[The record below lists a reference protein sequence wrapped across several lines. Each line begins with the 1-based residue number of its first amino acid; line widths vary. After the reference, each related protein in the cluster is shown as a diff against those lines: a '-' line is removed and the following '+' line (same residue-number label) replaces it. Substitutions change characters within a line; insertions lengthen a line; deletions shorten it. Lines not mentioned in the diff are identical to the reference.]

1 MKSSMNRSILN
12 KHLRTN
18 FYQKNNKGA
27 LMTMANSLVSIQ
39 IIPKLENSSES
50 YAYVDAAIAVIEE
63 SGVKYQVNPL
73 ETTMEGELSTLLNV
87 VQAMNEK
94 MISLGAINV
103 ISQVKIVYQPDGIKA
118 DTLTE
123 KYR

>member
-1 MKSSMNRSILN
+1 
-12 KHLRTN
+12 
-18 FYQKNNKGA
+18 
-27 LMTMANSLVSIQ
+27 MTMANSLVSIQ

-94 MISLGAINV
+94 MISLSAINV